1 MKIWWRN
8 IEENLREEE
17 EKEMMM
23 KWWGRVGY
31 DEELVKSVGVSRTF

>member
-8 IEENLREEE
+8 IDENCKEE

-23 KWWGRVGY
+23 KWERRVGC
-31 DEELVKSVGVSRTF
+31 DEERVKSVGVSRTF